1 MTVSVKIAYI
11 LRTCGVGKETRILSS
26 SVCFAVITFFYFFVI
41 GSGLQLKV
49 FSLQHRV
56 TYENVFSTHLIS
68 INADIFI
75 VILASITWYY
85 FSIKRLYTKISV
97 MVFFSIFLILSFLNF
112 PLAVT
117 GAGLTLPTI
126 IFFISIDRFRNN
138 TILRYDSKLSLD
150 YVALVTSGLCLL
162 GVLSLIVSI
171 SSGVTSDAIEKY
183 PYAIFQQLLST
194 LTPMIMAILVFCVP
208 FKVLLNILFEKIMN
222 GARVLIDDNVLE
234 KRLAGKRIGLYLLLC
249 ILLGTTLAF
258 LPHLSEI
265 NPNHERL
272 GVDTPRYTQ
281 WLDNIGN
288 QTSNPVYFT
297 LKASGDRPLT
307 LIILFFMKTSMKLN
321 TIQAVEYSPLILTP
335 LLILVTFF
343 LARQLTSNDII
354 AVLAAFLTSFSFQML
369 VGIYSGYYAN
379 WLALI
384 LGYFTFGLVLTYL
397 KGHSKFPIVALGLTM
412 TGLLLA
418 HVYTWTI
425 MIAITFVFLLVL
437 LLLNYYPR
445 KRILLVYLV
454 LSSSIAVDVLKSSWV
469 GSSTGL
475 EADVSVGRSGLGLS
489 QFADRLKTLVDTVQ
503 TYYGG
508 VYGNI
513 AILGLGLYWLIRCNP
528 RDLASIFLL
537 IFMSSAL
544 VPLFIGDWVLQSRV
558 LYEIPFQIPA
568 SIAFSFLLKG
578 NHKVVLIGLLLI
590 AFYLSLHII
599 VNLGFVPAVSQSP
612 FSKIIS
618 N

>member
-1 MTVSVKIAYI
+1 MTVSVKIAYM
-11 LRTCGVGKETRILSS
+11 LRTLGVGKETRIVSS

-56 TYENVFSTHLIS
+56 TYENVFSTHFIT

-75 VILASITWYY
+75 VIFASITWYY
-85 FSIKRLYTKISV
+85 FSIKRLYTKIAL

-138 TILRYDSKLSLD
+138 TMLHHDSKLSFD
-150 YVALVTSGLCLL
+150 YIALVTCGLCFL
-162 GVLSLIVSI
+162 GILGLIVSI
-171 SSGVTSDAIEKY
+171 SLGVTTSAIEKY

-222 GARVLIDDNVLE
+222 GARVLLNDNILE
-234 KRLAGKRIGLYLLLC
+234 KRLSGKRISLYLLLS
-249 ILLGTTLAF
+249 IVLGVTLAF
-258 LPHLSEI
+258 LPHLSTI

-281 WLDNIGN
+281 WLDNMEN
-288 QTSNPVYFT
+288 QTSNPIYFT

-307 LIILFFMKTSMKLN
+307 LLILFLMKTSMNLN

-343 LARQLTSNDII
+343 LTRQLTTNDRM

-369 VGIYSGYYAN
+369 VGIYSGFYAN

-384 LGYFTFGLVLTYL
+384 LGYLAFGLVVRYL
-397 KGHSKFPIVALGLTM
+397 KRHSKFLIVALALTM

-425 MIAITFVFLLVL
+425 MIAIAFVFLLVL

-445 KRILLVYLV
+445 KRILLIYLI
-454 LSSSIAVDVLKSSWV
+454 LSSSIAVDVLKSSWT

-475 EADVSVGRSGLGLS
+475 EADVSIGKSGLGLS
-489 QFADRLKTLVDTVQ
+489 QFGDRLKTLADTVQ

-508 VYGNI
+508 IYGNI

-528 RDLASIFLL
+528 RNLANVFLL

-544 VPLFIGDWVLQSRV
+544 IPLFIGDWVLQSRV

-568 SIAFSFLLKG
+568 AIALLYIWKVNHEIIAIGIILVVFFISFYAL
-578 NHKVVLIGLLLI
+578 
-590 AFYLSLHII
+590 
-599 VNLGFVPAVSQSP
+599 VNFGYVPSSNP
-612 FSKIIS
+612 FSLGKITE
-618 N
+618 